1 MFGKFGTLFWFL
13 KRPRLYPH
21 MMHLVSLKLSPSSH
35 VMEDTGEEALEWC
48 EGLAVDTDTALERLT
63 GMPAPTPVRDLHSDY
78 FESAERTAGE
88 CPMEMGG
95 AGNLDLLYWS
105 AEYLKASKVIET
117 GVAYGWSSLAILLSL
132 KNRPGSQ
139 LISSD
144 MPYRNRNGEQ
154 YVGCIV
160 PKEIRSNW
168 RILSYADRQAVPRAL
183 KTLGTIDMCHYDSDK
198 SYDGMMWAYPRLWKA
213 LRPGGFFIS
222 DDIGDNIAFRE
233 FSKAIAC
240 DPIIVKKDNKYMG
253 VIIKPPGKQT

>member
-1 MFGKFGTLFWFL
+1 
-13 KRPRLYPH
+13 
-21 MMHLVSLKLSPSSH
+21 MMHLVSLKLSPSSNR
-35 VMEDTGEEALEWC
+35 MEDTREEALEWC

-63 GMPAPTPVRDLHSDY
+63 GMPTPTPVRDLHSDY

-88 CPMEMGG
+88 CPIEMGG

-132 KNRPGSQ
+132 MNRADSQ

-160 PKEIRSNW
+160 PAEIRSNW

-233 FSKAIAC
+233 FSKTVGC
-240 DPIIVKKDNKYMG
+240 DPIIVKKDDKYMG
-253 VIIKPPGKQT
+253 VIVKPSV